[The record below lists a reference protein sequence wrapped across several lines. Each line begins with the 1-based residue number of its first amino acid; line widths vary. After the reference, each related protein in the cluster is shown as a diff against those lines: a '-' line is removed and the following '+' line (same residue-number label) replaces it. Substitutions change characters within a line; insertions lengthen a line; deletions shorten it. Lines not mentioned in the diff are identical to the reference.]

1 MCSQIFKE
9 EGWRNFT
16 LKDSLLE
23 QLRWKRTSDCGADCS
38 LGLSFNTF
46 WPRIV
51 AKFLQLRLDTLSFK
65 YMFYI
70 QRIVWTISKDGKS
83 RKLLMLS
90 SESNTP
96 WGGCCGQLAREGG
109 VEGATCWEEAEGPGG
124 AGRGASSRPGCE
136 GAKCGRHGCPISCC
150 CVWLTLKIK

>member
-1 MCSQIFKE
+1 MCGRIFKE
-9 EGWRNFT
+9 QGWRNFT

-23 QLRWKRTSDCGADCS
+23 QLRRKRTSGCGTDCS

-51 AKFLQLRLDTLSFK
+51 AKFLQLRLDTFRFK

-90 SESNTP
+90 KLNTP
-96 WGGCCGQLAREGG
+96 WGGGCGQLAREGDVG
-109 VEGATCWEEAEGPGG
+109 GHPLEEAEGPGG
-124 AGRGASSRPGCE
+124 AGRGASSRPVCE
-136 GAKCGRHGCPISCC
+136 GAKCGRHCCPITCC
-150 CVWLTLKIK
+150 CVWLTLRIK